1 MKEKINRVLSKE
13 GKKLLSITIIR
24 KESKLSL
31 SVRRNQKQIYQR
43 TKRFG
48 KNILFTDNHS
58 WSSEE
63 IIRAYKGKSIIEK
76 NFKEMKN
83 HSTVS
88 FMPMWHWTDQKIRV
102 HAFCYVI
109 SLLLLN
115 LLQREITRKYKKMSL
130 EEIADKLSAPFHKFC
145 YVYSY
150 VAYEVV
156 PFVFPLQAN
165 NT

>member
-1 MKEKINRVLSKE
+1 MGSTPNEKKVKEKTNNVLSKE

-24 KESKLSL
+24 KEGKLSL
-31 SVRRNQKQIYQR
+31 SVRRNQKEIYQR
-43 TKRFG
+43 IKRFR

-88 FMPMWHWTDQKIRV
+88 FMPMWHWTD
-102 HAFCYVI
+102 
-109 SLLLLN
+109 
-115 LLQREITRKYKKMSL
+115 
-130 EEIADKLSAPFHKFC
+130 
-145 YVYSY
+145 
-150 VAYEVV
+150 
-156 PFVFPLQAN
+156 
-165 NT
+165 